1 MCKAG
6 SWVEW
11 GGSYMLPDLAVLGT
25 DQMPGG
31 DVVDLAVRSVVSFCA
46 ALHQRLLF
54 LYLNFLS

>member
-1 MCKAG
+1 M
-6 SWVEW
+6 EW
-11 GGSYMLPDLAVLGT
+11 GGSYVLPDLAVLGT